1 MSTAAHV
8 TFEEITVMF
17 DSSCI
22 FWICSGFMFGVLPG
36 HHGGNAPARRSR
48 FFVITPGVVLRP
60 HKAPDK
66 PSLHAETHLDPA

>member
-22 FWICSGFMFGVLPG
+22 FGFVQDLCLEYCP
-36 HHGGNAPARRSR
+36 
-48 FFVITPGVVLRP
+48 VITVAMHRHG
-60 HKAPDK
+60 APVF
-66 PSLHAETHLDPA
+66 L